1 MPFFFSEKGGSLW
14 ENMIF
19 DKWKNVYSAYG
30 YDIKVQY
37 VNYDLIASPDIKRMN
52 AGLWIMEGTN
62 TIYKQ
67 EHGFTNLCIYE
78 NSFYLHIDNLLYY
91 IVYKK
96 LDNDKILNLIHKVFH
111 KDNHS
116 LLYHQMQH
124 KKQVDK
130 RKVKRIEE

>member
-1 MPFFFSEKGGSLW
+1 MPFFLSEKGGSLW

-30 YDIKVQY
+30 YDIRVQY

-67 EHGFTNLCIYE
+67 EHGLQIYVFMRIAFICILIIY
-78 NSFYLHIDNLLYY
+78 FIILY
-91 IVYKK
+91 IK
-96 LDNDKILNLIHKVFH
+96 N
-111 KDNHS
+111 
-116 LLYHQMQH
+116 
-124 KKQVDK
+124 
-130 RKVKRIEE
+130 